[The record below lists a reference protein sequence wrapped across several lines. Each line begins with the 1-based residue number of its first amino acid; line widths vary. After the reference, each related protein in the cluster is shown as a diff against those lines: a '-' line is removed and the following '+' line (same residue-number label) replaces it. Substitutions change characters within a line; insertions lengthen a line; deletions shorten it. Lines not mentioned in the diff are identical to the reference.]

1 MYFRVK
7 SVQPLENYL
16 LRLTFADGAVKI
28 FDVKPFL
35 DRGIFSQLRDKS
47 LFRSVHVNIDT
58 VEWANGADLCPEM
71 MYEESIPVHEEKSL
85 PSQTTP

>member
-1 MYFRVK
+1 MYYRVK
-7 SVQPLENYL
+7 FVQPLDDYL

-35 DRGIFSQLRDKS
+35 DRGIFAQLRDTS
-47 LFRSVHVNIDT
+47 LFRSAHVNIDT

-71 MYEESIPVHEEKSL
+71 MYEEGVPVHEEEST
-85 PSQTTP
+85 PSQTSP